1 MLNVKYFN
9 KRIEFRIKEHP
20 QFNLIFWRTFVLT
33 DAERKIF
40 PFSLS
45 RTAFSSSR
53 AEKRF
58 ESGSSFILCLYPH
71 FSQFS
76 WVVWGGGS
84 SAISQTVPTVA
95 LDAWAY
101 SGWDGWKHHQTS
113 LSVVHFT
120 FSVSNEH
127 RSSQDVICRLQL
139 QSAVEGTQTVP
150 SLHSSQ
156 FFSHTFL
163 WW

>member
-1 MLNVKYFN
+1 MLSGKFS
-9 KRIEFRIKEHP
+9 
-20 QFNLIFWRTFVLT
+20 
-33 DAERKIF
+33 

-76 WVVWGGGS
+76 WVVWGGGC
-84 SAISQTVPTVA
+84 SAISKTVPTVA
-95 LDAWAY
+95 LDADAGAY
-101 SGWDGWKHHQTS
+101 SWGWVEHHQTS

-127 RSSQDVICRLQL
+127 RNSQDVICRLQL

-163 WW
+163 WWQCELAIFMCEGNFLPQAVLKLLFVSILRVK